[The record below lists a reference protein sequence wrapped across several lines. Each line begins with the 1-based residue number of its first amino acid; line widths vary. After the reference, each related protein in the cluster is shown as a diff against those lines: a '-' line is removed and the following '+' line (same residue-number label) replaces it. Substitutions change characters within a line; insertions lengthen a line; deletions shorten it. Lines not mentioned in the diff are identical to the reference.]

1 MPTTSSV
8 FVDTSG
14 WLLYA
19 DQGLPLHSEV
29 MEIVSTIIQQNKT
42 IVTTNYIVSELVA
55 LLTSRLRVPRAQ
67 LIQIIDLI
75 KTNPHL
81 ETIHIDSETDA
92 ESWDLL
98 KRRVDKA
105 WSLVDAS
112 SFVIM
117 QRYGITQAITADHH
131 FTQAGFIRLPAEV
144 K

>member
-1 MPTTSSV
+1 
-8 FVDTSG
+8 
-14 WLLYA
+14 
-19 DQGLPLHSEV
+19 